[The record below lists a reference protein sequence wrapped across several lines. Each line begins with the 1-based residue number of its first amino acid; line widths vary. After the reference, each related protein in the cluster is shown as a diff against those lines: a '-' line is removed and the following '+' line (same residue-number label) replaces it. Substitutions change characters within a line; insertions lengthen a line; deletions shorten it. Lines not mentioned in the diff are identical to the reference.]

1 MSGKP
6 RRLRLSPRAEA
17 DLEDIWDYTQ
27 RRWSAAQ
34 AESYHADLVSIME
47 LLAAG
52 QREGR
57 RCDIREGYFKCPA
70 GSHVIFYRLIGSNL
84 DVIRI
89 LHQRMDVERH
99 L

>member
-1 MSGKP
+1 MPGKP
-6 RRLRLSPRAEA
+6 RQLRLSPRAEA
-17 DLEDIWDYTQ
+17 DLEDIWVYTR
-27 RRWSAAQ
+27 RRWSLAQ
-34 AESYHADLVSIME
+34 AESYHGDLVNVME
-47 LLAAG
+47 QLVAG
-52 QREGR
+52 KREGR

-70 GSHVIFYRLIGSNL
+70 GSHVIFYRLSGRNL

>member
-1 MSGKP
+1 
-6 RRLRLSPRAEA
+6 
-17 DLEDIWDYTQ
+17 
-27 RRWSAAQ
+27 
-34 AESYHADLVSIME
+34 ME
-47 LLAAG
+47 QLATR

-57 RCDIREGYFKCPA
+57 RCDTREGYFKCPA
-70 GSHVIFYRLIGSNL
+70 GSHVIFYRLSGIHL